1 MLRRYITYKFTN
13 LVASNVMDVI
23 IFTASSIIGPSAG
36 SARKVLKL
44 TFVTLVFSVESII
57 LSFSTFLGLFS
68 LHFLFKVR
76 LCSVEPHLQ
85 GFIVFCC
92 LSFHWKYFYVFYN

>member
-1 MLRRYITYKFTN
+1 MLRRYITYKFIN

-23 IFTASSIIGPSAG
+23 LFTASSIIGPSAG
-36 SARKVLKL
+36 SARKVLKPI
-44 TFVTLVFSVESII
+44 FVTLVFSVESII

-68 LHFLFKVR
+68 LHFLFEVR